1 MIKKSNLLPYI
12 FMIASSVGYYSNL
25 GREDSLFYFWIT
37 IFVVSL
43 ILLIVNNNDLF
54 KKHKSNIVYYD
65 MLFVLGVIFI
75 PRINLPYGASRL
87 IMAILGAIYA
97 LLISQK
103 KILNNNEQ
111 R

>member
-1 MIKKSNLLPYI
+1 MIKKLNLSPYVLYI
-12 FMIASSVGYYSNL
+12 FMIASSVGYYSNV
-25 GREDSLFYFWIT
+25 GREDSLSYFWIA

-43 ILLIVNNNDLF
+43 MILTINDKDLF

-97 LLISQK
+97 LLISRK
-103 KILNNNEQ
+103 KNCLK
-111 R
+111 

>member
-12 FMIASSVGYYSNL
+12 FMIVSSVGYYSNI
-25 GREDSLFYFWIT
+25 GREDSLFYFWIG

-43 ILLIVNNNDLF
+43 IMLTINNIDLF

-65 MLFVLGVIFI
+65 ILFVLGVIFI

-87 IMAILGAIYA
+87 IMAILGIIYA
-97 LLISQK
+97 QLISRK
-103 KILNNNEQ
+103 KNFLK
-111 R
+111 

>member
-1 MIKKSNLLPYI
+1 MIV
-12 FMIASSVGYYSNL
+12 SSVGYYSNI
-25 GREDSLFYFWIT
+25 GRDDSLFYFWLT

-43 ILLIVNNNDLF
+43 ILLIANNNDLF

-65 MLFVLGVIFI
+65 MLFVLGVILI

-97 LLISQK
+97 LLVSRK
-103 KILNNNEQ
+103 KNFLK
-111 R
+111 